1 MGGHGMY
8 QTEQIWVDDIL
19 KDLQE
24 HYPGVVEVL
33 FEEESTYCVYADDDT
48 LWKMY
53 DELANFFQ
61 TVEFNAGDQERRYL
75 RVVLKNNLNN
85 F

>member
-1 MGGHGMY
+1 MTAPP
-8 QTEQIWVDDIL
+8 QPAETVWLEL
-19 KDLQE
+19 KRN
-24 HYPGVVEVL
+24 YPGVRKVI
-33 FEEESTYCVYADDDT
+33 FEDENTLCAFADDYT

-75 RVVLKNNLNN
+75 RIVLKGDLDNI
-85 F
+85 

>member
-1 MGGHGMY
+1 MY
-8 QTEQIWVDDIL
+8 EMEPIAVNDIFNE
-19 KDLQE
+19 LQE
-24 HYPGVVEVL
+24 HYPGVVEVIY
-33 FEEESTYCVYADDDT
+33 EDKATYCVYADDDT

-75 RVVLKNNLNN
+75 RVVLKKSVDY

>member
-1 MGGHGMY
+1 MGMY
-8 QTEQIWVDDIL
+8 QTEQIWVDDL
-19 KDLQE
+19 LRDLQE

-33 FEEESTYCVYADDDT
+33 YEEGTTYCVYADDDT

-53 DELANFFQ
+53 DELANFFR
-61 TVEFNAGDQERRYL
+61 TVEFNAGDQERCYL
-75 RVVLKNNLNN
+75 RVVLKNSMDY